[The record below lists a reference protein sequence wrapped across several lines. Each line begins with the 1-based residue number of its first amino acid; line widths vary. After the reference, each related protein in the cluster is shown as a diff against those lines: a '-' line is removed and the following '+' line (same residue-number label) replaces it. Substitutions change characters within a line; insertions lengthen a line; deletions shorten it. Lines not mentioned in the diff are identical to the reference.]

1 MQEVDLPSPG
11 PDERSLAMLAHALQI
26 VGGFIAPLVI
36 FLIRRDSRFV
46 GFHALQALLLQ
57 LIYMFFWFI
66 LFASLFGGM
75 FVFIARESSRE
86 RRPDH
91 KAVAEGTQTQKPTE
105 EKVEDGKSGDQQSSR
120 QDGTN
125 EKQETQEKSKAE
137 PPPVWFFLSFFA
149 FWGLNMIVWLV
160 MFIVAIAYSVKASR
174 GEWTAYPVVGRWARR
189 ILA

>member
-1 MQEVDLPSPG
+1 MQEGDLPSPG

-57 LIYMFFWFI
+57 LVYLFFWFI
-66 LFASLFGGM
+66 LFGSLVGGM
-75 FVFIARESSRE
+75 FVFIAREGSRE
-86 RRPDH
+86 RRPTDH
-91 KAVAEGTQTQKPTE
+91 KATAEAAQTQKPSE
-105 EKVEDGKSGDQQSSR
+105 EKAQEGKSTQQESPGQEST
-120 QDGTN
+120 D
-125 EKQETQEKSKAE
+125 EKQDKKRNE
-137 PPPVWFFLSFFA
+137 PPPMWFLLSFFL
-149 FWGLNMIVWLV
+149 FWGFQMLVWVLMLV
-160 MFIVAIAYSVKASR
+160 VAIAYSVKASR